1 MDILKLSKRADIVL
15 GCIFLVLAGYSLSQL
30 DYLMT
35 GVWFVSAA
43 ASFASAKF
51 VPARWVLKKVM
62 LARK

>member
-1 MDILKLSKRADIVL
+1 MDILKISKRADVVL
-15 GCIFLVLAGYSLSQL
+15 GCVFLALAGYSVYQV
-30 DYLMT
+30 DYLMA
-35 GVWFVSAA
+35 GVWIVSAA

>member
-1 MDILKLSKRADIVL
+1 MDILKISKRADIVL
-15 GCIFLVLAGYSLSQL
+15 GCVFLALAIYSVYHAE
-30 DYLMT
+30 YLMT
-35 GVWFVSAA
+35 GVWFLSAA

>member
-1 MDILKLSKRADIVL
+1 MDILKISKRADIVL

-35 GVWFVSAA
+35 GVWFISAA